1 MRDCLYLGIP
11 LGGGVAWEELKRRRQ
26 HSLLV
31 VIFAFEELQVKRA
44 PHAGGSPIAGGGVKV
59 KKYDWTVTAFFF
71 VLRLSI
77 VVLSKLRCS
86 VENY

>member
-1 MRDCLYLGIP
+1 MRDCLYLGTP

-59 KKYDWTVTAFFF
+59 KKYDWTVTAFF
-71 VLRLSI
+71 VLF
-77 VVLSKLRCS
+77 
-86 VENY
+86 